1 MARREGGTAVRNGF
15 YWNLNKWEMQV
26 VPKQGA
32 VLAGGPADKYL
43 KVPVAALLVVAPVMG
58 GLYAF
63 FLPFIGFAM
72 VAGFAGR
79 KATAA
84 AKAGAV
90 HMMATV
96 SPKWSPGAAYLAGK
110 EKAKNTGK
118 AEPPAPA
125 ATEDHPLAAIDREI
139 DEQRKLNE

>member
-1 MARREGGTAVRNGF
+1 MAKREGGMAVRNGF
-15 YWNLNKWEMQV
+15 YWNLAKWEMHI
-26 VPKQGA
+26 VPKQGG
-32 VLAGGPADKYL
+32 VLPGGAADKYL
-43 KVPVAALLVVAPVMG
+43 KVPIAALLVVAPVMG

-84 AKAGAV
+84 AKAGVA

-96 SPKWSPGAAYLAGK
+96 SPQWSPGAATLAGK
-110 EKAKNTGK
+110 EKAKDAK
-118 AEPPAPA
+118 DSDAPGPKTA
-125 ATEDHPLAAIDREI
+125 EDHPLAEIEREI
-139 DEQRKLNE
+139 DEQRKLNG

>member
-1 MARREGGTAVRNGF
+1 MAKREGGMAVKHGF
-15 YWNLNKWEMQV
+15 YWNLAKWEMQI
-26 VPKQGA
+26 VPKQGG
-32 VLAGGPADKYL
+32 VLPGGPADKYL

-84 AKAGAV
+84 AKSGVA

-96 SPKWSPGAAYLAGK
+96 SPQWSPGAANLAGK
-110 EKAKNTGK
+110 EKAKDAK
-118 AEPPAPA
+118 AEEGAGPA
-125 ATEDHPLAAIDREI
+125 ADQDHPLAGIEREI
-139 DEQRKLNE
+139 DEQRKLNG